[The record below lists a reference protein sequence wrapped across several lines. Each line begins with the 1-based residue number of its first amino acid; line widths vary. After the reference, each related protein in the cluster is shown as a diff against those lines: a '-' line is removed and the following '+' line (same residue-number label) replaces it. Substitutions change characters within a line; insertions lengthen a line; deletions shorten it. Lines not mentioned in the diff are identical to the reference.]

1 MLIIALILNMLLVV
15 CQCYALGHIRGKR
28 NILKYYT
35 YLQNLLSLIV
45 SVLFFL
51 CVSFCLI
58 SCSSIPEFIKGLRY
72 VTACGLLAAMFIFL
86 VFLGAGKKAPM
97 TEADFLPGISPQRA
111 NFLLHYLCPAVSFV
125 SFVIFEREITVSQ
138 GIWTGLAAIPSC
150 GYWVVYLIL
159 SAAKLWKEPYDFSA
173 PEEKSGFLQVLQFLL
188 IPLSFMGISFL
199 LWNMQ

>member
-1 MLIIALILNMLLVV
+1 MLIIALILNLLLVV
-15 CQCYALGHIRGKR
+15 CQSYALGHIRGKG

-45 SVLFFL
+45 SVLFCL
-51 CVSFCLI
+51 CVSVCLI
-58 SCSSIPEFIKGLRY
+58 SCGDIPEFIKGLRY
-72 VTACGLLAAMFIFL
+72 IATCGLLAAMFIFL

-125 SFVIFEREITVSQ
+125 SFVIFEREIPVSQ
-138 GIWTGLAAIPSC
+138 GIWTALAAIPSC
-150 GYWVVYLIL
+150 GYWAVYMIL

-173 PEEKSGFLQVLQFLL
+173 PGEKSGFLQVLQFLL